1 MDGLTEA
8 EDRQLRTVLDLL
20 HATLGGDI
28 VGMLMH
34 GSAVEGGLRPD
45 SDLDLL
51 VMVDRPLTGSQRRV
65 LLDGL
70 LRTSRSAAD
79 PSLPRHLEL
88 TIVVRGD
95 VRPWVYPPRLEF
107 QYGDWW
113 RAAFEAG
120 QDTPWTSPNPD
131 LAIVLTAARAHG
143 RVLAGPPPEMLLDA
157 VPRADLETALRAVVP
172 DLLAEL
178 QDDTRNVLLTLARI
192 ARTLETGATEPKDR
206 AAEAAASALEADGV
220 NADVVDALRRCA
232 AAYRGDAADHWDD
245 GASRTAAA
253 GAASVLVDRIKART
267 PAERQGVA
275 GQ

>member
-8 EDRQLRTVLDLL
+8 EDRQLRIVLDLL
-20 HATLGGDI
+20 HAVLGEGV
-28 VGMLMH
+28 VGILMH
-34 GSAVEGGLRPD
+34 GSAVDGGLRPD

-51 VMVDRPLTGSQRRV
+51 VMVDRPLAGGQRRA

-79 PSLPRHLEL
+79 PSLPRHLEV

-113 RAAFEAG
+113 RAEFEAG

-143 RVLAGPPPEMLLDA
+143 RVLAGPSPTMLLDA
-157 VPRADLETALRAVVP
+157 VPRADLQTALHAVVP
-172 DLLAEL
+172 DLLADL
-178 QDDTRNVLLTLARI
+178 GDDTRNVLLTLARV
-192 ARTLETGATEPKDR
+192 ARTLETGAIEPKDR
-206 AAEAAASALEADGV
+206 ATETVASALEADGV
-220 NADVVDALRRCA
+220 DAGVVDALRQCA
-232 AAYRGDAADHWDD
+232 AAYRGDAADRWDD
-245 GASRTAAA
+245 DASRTAAA
-253 GAASVLVDRIKART
+253 RAASVLADRIKAST
-267 PAERQGVA
+267 PR
-275 GQ
+275 